1 MSELK
6 IIKRAIPYNR
16 STKHSI
22 LNEGTNL
29 YRRESGGWEQ
39 EREGGGAVRWQEAD
53 GVRVAGRGG
62 GK

>member
-6 IIKRAIPYNR
+6 IIKRAMPYNR

-29 YRRESGGWEQ
+29 HKREGGGGEQ
-39 EREGGGAVRWQEAD
+39 EREGEGAVRW
-53 GVRVAGRGG
+53 AGGRLG
-62 GK
+62 

>member
-1 MSELK
+1 MSELN

-29 YRRESGGWEQ
+29 YRREGGGGEQ
-39 EREGGGAVRWQEAD
+39 EREGEGAVRW
-53 GVRVAGRGG
+53 AGGRLG
-62 GK
+62 